1 MRPML
6 ARLFALAAAAVV
18 TLTVRAEEP
27 AAPVETATAQRY
39 TLRYQYSAN
48 QVLRYALTNESTIN
62 AQAGNFAETVEQKC
76 TTTRKYRVLSVDPPG
91 NASIEVTFERVQLTA
106 TAGQDLI
113 EYDSDSA
120 APVPTALQGIKGTIG
135 TPRGTIRLAPTGTV
149 LDIELATDDTQFKES
164 RTEFMPPLPEQ
175 PVAVGETWKEEF
187 SVDVAIETPPFKK
200 PIRLQRLYSLRSVEN
215 GVATIDERTIV
226 LTPGL
231 DAKLEG
237 QLMRRTAAGTCT
249 LDLDRGLLIQRE
261 VSIDNRVV
269 GFEGPNTMLHVKER
283 REDRLLPED
292 QVAGQPVNDA
302 ATK

>member
-1 MRPML
+1 
-6 ARLFALAAAAVV
+6 
-18 TLTVRAEEP
+18 
-27 AAPVETATAQRY
+27 
-39 TLRYQYSAN
+39 
-48 QVLRYALTNESTIN
+48 
-62 AQAGNFAETVEQKC
+62 
-76 TTTRKYRVLSVDPPG
+76 
-91 NASIEVTFERVQLTA
+91 VTFERVQLTA
-106 TAGQDLI
+106 RADEELI
-113 EYDSDSA
+113 EFDSDGA
-120 APVPTALQGIKGTIG
+120 NPVPAALQGIKGTIG

-149 LDIELATDDTQFKES
+149 LDIELATDDAEFKES
-164 RTEFMPPLPEQ
+164 RTDFMPVLPEQ

-187 SVDVAIETPPFKK
+187 SVDAAIETPPFKK

-249 LDLDRGLLIQRE
+249 LDLDRGLLIKRE

-269 GFEGPNTMLHVKER
+269 GFEGPNTLLHVKER
-283 REDRLLPED
+283 REDRLVPEG